1 MDFIPL
7 DPNDGE
13 VASPLDSFGKFPF
26 SFVAINHAG
35 DYERESI
42 VFRSDSIGGDL
53 SN

>member
-7 DPNDGE
+7 DPNDSE
-13 VASPLDSFGKFPF
+13 VASLLDSFGKFPF

-35 DYERESI
+35 DYERERI
-42 VFRSDSIGGDL
+42 VFRSDSIGGGL

>member
-13 VASPLDSFGKFPF
+13 VVSLFDSFGKFPF

-35 DYERESI
+35 DYVRESI
-42 VFRSDSIGGDL
+42 VFRSDAIGGGL